1 MIKNK
6 KLLYIFSA
14 ILFVFIIVVIII
26 VSTIPKTKILFSIAP
41 ETANLFIGD
50 KSYSIQNEGTL
61 NFKPG
66 EYSYKLSSDGF
77 EEYSG
82 KIDIK
87 KGEQTELLVALKPI
101 TEDAKKLLL
110 NEKSQIVLQRFYGES
125 YSNTISDISKKYP
138 LIDILPIQARLYT
151 VSACKSKKYPDD
163 NSKIAICADITTD
176 QLKPYVIKDIE
187 SRGFNIKDY
196 ELIWISTVSIGE

>member
-1 MIKNK
+1 MIRNK
-6 KLLYIFSA
+6 KLLFIFSA
-14 ILFVFIIVVIII
+14 IIFIFIVVVIII
-26 VSTIPKTKILFSIAP
+26 VSTTPKTKILFSIAP
-41 ETANLFIGD
+41 ETANLSINN
-50 KSYSIQNEGTL
+50 KAYSIKNEDTL

-66 EYSYKLSSDGF
+66 EYSYKLHRDGF

-101 TEDAKKLLL
+101 TDDAKKLLL
-110 NEKSQIVLQRFYGES
+110 NEKSQIILQRFYGLNYSES
-125 YSNTISDISKKYP
+125 IKDISKKYP

-151 VSACKSKKYPDD
+151 ISACKSQKYPND

-176 QLKPYVIKDIE
+176 QLKPYVIKDIV
-187 SRGFNIKDY
+187 SRGFNINDY
-196 ELIWISTVSIGE
+196 ELIWTYTTAVGE